1 MIKKY
6 ISIKQLLVILML
18 FQIIVLSGCTYST
31 NDEEVENM
39 NCNEDPL
46 DKNDL
51 TENILKLN
59 PYLEENLKE
68 LSIEELQEI
77 HEELIFKKE
86 QRINDR
92 LKEVDEN
99 DQLDEE
105 SMKHHQNPNPP
116 QPPIYEKP
124 KPIPDPPIE
133 EK

>member
-1 MIKKY
+1 M
-6 ISIKQLLVILML
+6 ILML

-59 PYLEENLKE
+59 PYLEEDLKE

>member
-59 PYLEENLKE
+59 PYLEEDLKE